1 MTVPGRDTI
10 DELMSAVPAPDADS
24 LARLHAELVARSDRA
39 ELLDV
44 AYRTVDSPLGPLL
57 LAATPAGVV
66 RVAFAGEG
74 HDDVLTALATLVSP
88 RILLGGSRLDEAARQ
103 LADYF
108 AGRRRT
114 FDLAIDLRLAHGF
127 RRDVL
132 LHLREIPYGA
142 TRSYAVVADAAG
154 HPRAVRAVGTACAN
168 NPLPLVVPCHRV
180 VRSDGTIGNYRGG
193 TAAKRALLALE
204 AAAA

>member
-24 LARLHAELVARSDRA
+24 LARLHADLVARSERA
-39 ELLDV
+39 ALLDV

-74 HDDVLTALATLVSP
+74 HDDVLTGLATLVSP
-88 RILLGGSRLDEAARQ
+88 RILRGGRRLDEAARQ

-132 LHLREIPYGA
+132 LHLRDDPLRGDAELRRRRPRRRAPAGRAGSRHGVRQQPGA
-142 TRSYAVVADAAG
+142 
-154 HPRAVRAVGTACAN
+154 PR
-168 NPLPLVVPCHRV
+168 
-180 VRSDGTIGNYRGG
+180 
-193 TAAKRALLALE
+193 RALPPRRAQ
-204 AAAA
+204 